1 MDILEIRDYCLSK
14 PFTEESLPFDDNTL
28 VIKVMGKMFILISLD
43 EPTFPKIN
51 VKCDPEVA
59 IDLRER
65 FACVSM
71 GYHMNKKL
79 WNTISIDG
87 SVSDRLIKEWIDHS
101 YEEVVKKLTKK
112 QQSEISNF

>member
-14 PFTEESLPFDDNTL
+14 PFTEESLPFDDKTL

-51 VKCDPEVA
+51 VKCDPELA

-65 FACVSM
+65 YTCVAM

-87 SVSDRLIKEWIDHS
+87 SVSDKLIKEWIDHS

-112 QQSEISNF
+112 QQLEIGNF